1 MFVVSDLF
9 RLVYNFGK
17 TKIVKGMQMLVKSL
31 RQKHN
36 WSQQQLAQLSGLNIR
51 TIQRVEKGE
60 NVGLET
66 LKSLAAVFEV
76 NVDMLKTE
84 NTQSNEFNTS
94 QKDKETSVDLEK
106 RKQMAIDEV
115 KSKKGFYILASFLVG
130 IFIMFFLPNYNQGEN
145 LGALI
150 SIAMCFA
157 MIIGAYAITVFQP
170 FGEKWEKRKVK
181 KIMDSYEKEG
191 EL

>member
-1 MFVVSDLF
+1 MF
-9 RLVYNFGK
+9 
-17 TKIVKGMQMLVKSL
+17 VKSL

-60 NVGLET
+60 SVGLET

-76 NVDMLKTE
+76 DVSVLKSK
-84 NTQSNEFNTS
+84 NSNESEPDIEQVN
-94 QKDKETSVDLEK
+94 KDVLVDLERREQLAK
-106 RKQMAIDEV
+106 TEMKA
-115 KSKKGFYILASFLVG
+115 KKEFYFLTLFLIG
-130 IFIMFFLPNYNQGEN
+130 IYIFFFLPNYNQGEN

-150 SIAMCFA
+150 STAICFA
-157 MIIGAYAITVFQP
+157 MIIGVHAITVFQP
-170 FGEKWEKRKVK
+170 FGEKWEKK
-181 KIMDSYEKEG
+181 KIKQTMERQEKES

>member
-1 MFVVSDLF
+1 MFV
-9 RLVYNFGK
+9 R
-17 TKIVKGMQMLVKSL
+17 SL
-31 RQKHN
+31 RQKRN

-76 NVDMLKTE
+76 DVGMLKTE
-84 NTQSNEFNTS
+84 SINGNELNTTQNN
-94 QKDKETSVDLEK
+94 KDTMIDLEK
-106 RKQMAIDEV
+106 REQMARAEV
-115 KSKKGFYILASFLVG
+115 KSKKGFYILVSFLLG
-130 IFIMFFLPNYNQGEN
+130 IFLFFFVPNYNHGEN

-150 SIAMCFA
+150 SIAICFA

-170 FGEKWEKRKVK
+170 FGEKWEKRKIK
-181 KIMDSYEKEG
+181 QTMDSYEEEG
-191 EL
+191 KL